1 MTATEEYLGI
11 VTSGIGDRVEIQL
24 AGDLDVATAPLV
36 AEHLQAAFATDAAEL
51 VIDATEL
58 EFVDSSGLGLLLT
71 VHKRSAAEGKGF
83 SLRGVRPQ
91 LLLLLQVTGLSDVSM
106 LAVAGGPPTPSF
118 EPSE

>member
-11 VTSGIGDRVEIQL
+11 ETSGFGDRVEIQL
-24 AGDLDVATAPLV
+24 AGDLDVETAPLV

-83 SLRGVRPQ
+83 SIRGVRPQ
-91 LLLLLQVTGLSDVSM
+91 LLLLQVTGLSDVFM